1 VAVAAVVEIME
12 ILKELV
18 VVAADYYKDLL
29 L

>member
-1 VAVAAVVEIME
+1 VVVVVVVEIME

-18 VVAADYYKDLL
+18 VVVADYYKDLL